1 MAQLESQRHLFDIPS
16 EVAYF
21 NCAYNSPLLIEA
33 GRVLVEGA
41 LSKCRPWQRKPN
53 GFFEDAETFRELA
66 EGALGGNSECYAV
79 IPSASYGTSTV
90 ARIFEEKLGRGD
102 EIIVLEKAFPSNYL
116 PWQKLSQVACA
127 ELLVVEAPGD
137 FNWTQAVLDR
147 ITPRTKL
154 VAIPNCHW
162 TNGALLDLVAI
173 SEATRTVEA
182 CLSLELTQ
190 SIGALPVDIEQVRPD
205 FMVAAGYKW
214 LLFPY
219 GLSLFYADPRWHQE
233 RPLEETWLSR
243 EGAEVFERPL
253 DYAAA
258 YQAGARRFE
267 MGQKSIPSLLPG
279 VLVAL
284 QQLEDWGVANI
295 ADSLAVINDRI
306 ADALEEQD
314 WTPVPKKHRSP
325 HLLGA
330 VSEGGVPEDFVEKLA
345 AENIYLSCRGGSLRI
360 APHLHVNDQDLERL
374 LGVLK
379 NTA

>member
-1 MAQLESQRHLFDIPS
+1 MAQLEPQRHLFDIPP

-33 GRVLVEGA
+33 GRVLVKGA
-41 LSKCRPWQRKPN
+41 LSKCQPWQRKPN
-53 GFFEDAETFRELA
+53 DFFDDAETFRELA
-66 EGALGGNSECYAV
+66 ARALGGNSECFAV

-116 PWQKLSQVACA
+116 PWQKLSQVTGA
-127 ELLVVEAPGD
+127 ELVVVEAPRD
-137 FNWTQAVLDR
+137 FNWTQAVLDQ
-147 ITPRTKL
+147 ITSRTKL

-190 SIGALPVDIEQVRPD
+190 SLGALPVDIDQVRPD
-205 FMVAAGYKW
+205 FVIAAGYKW
-214 LLFPY
+214 MLFPY
-219 GLSLFYADPRWHQE
+219 GLSLFYVDPRWHQG
-233 RPLEETWLSR
+233 RPLEETWLGR
-243 EGAEVFERPL
+243 EGAEVFEKPL
-253 DYAAA
+253 DCAAA

-279 VLVAL
+279 ALVAL
-284 QQLEDWGVANI
+284 RQLGDWGVANI

-306 ADALEEQD
+306 ADVLEARG
-314 WTPVPKKHRSP
+314 WTPIPKQYRSP

-330 VSEGGVPEDFVEKLA
+330 VSEEGVPEDFVEKLA
-345 AENIYLSCRGGSLRI
+345 AQNIYLSCRGESLRI
-360 APHLHVNDQDLERL
+360 APHLHVNEQDLEKL
-374 LGVLK
+374 LGVLS
-379 NTA
+379 NS

>member
-127 ELLVVEAPGD
+127 ELLVVEDPGD

-147 ITPRTKL
+147 ITPAQSWLPFPIVTGLTELSWIWWRLVKLLALWKL
-154 VAIPNCHW
+154 V
-162 TNGALLDLVAI
+162 
-173 SEATRTVEA
+173 
-182 CLSLELTQ
+182 
-190 SIGALPVDIEQVRPD
+190 
-205 FMVAAGYKW
+205 
-214 LLFPY
+214 
-219 GLSLFYADPRWHQE
+219 
-233 RPLEETWLSR
+233 
-243 EGAEVFERPL
+243 
-253 DYAAA
+253 
-258 YQAGARRFE
+258 
-267 MGQKSIPSLLPG
+267 
-279 VLVAL
+279 
-284 QQLEDWGVANI
+284 
-295 ADSLAVINDRI
+295 
-306 ADALEEQD
+306 
-314 WTPVPKKHRSP
+314 
-325 HLLGA
+325 
-330 VSEGGVPEDFVEKLA
+330 
-345 AENIYLSCRGGSLRI
+345 
-360 APHLHVNDQDLERL
+360 
-374 LGVLK
+374 
-379 NTA
+379 

>member
-53 GFFEDAETFRELA
+53 DFFEDAETFRELA
-66 EGALGGNSECYAV
+66 SRALGGNSECYAV

-116 PWQKLSQVACA
+116 PWQKLSQVTGAK
-127 ELLVVEAPGD
+127 LVVVEAPRD
-137 FNWTQAVLDR
+137 FNWTQAVLDQ

-190 SIGALPVDIEQVRPD
+190 SLGALPVDIEQVRPD

-219 GLSLFYADPRWHQE
+219 GLSLFYADPCWHQE